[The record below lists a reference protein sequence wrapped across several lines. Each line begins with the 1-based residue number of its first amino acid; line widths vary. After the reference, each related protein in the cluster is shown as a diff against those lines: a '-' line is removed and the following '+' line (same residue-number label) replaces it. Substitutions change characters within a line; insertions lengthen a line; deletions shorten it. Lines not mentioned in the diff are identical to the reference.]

1 VALPNAQREARSEA
15 MQDAVK
21 RALMSCEPGDFPVFW
36 DLRGRMTPEILREKA
51 ANGAVRR
58 IGHLTMTRLTVVE
71 AA

>member
-1 VALPNAQREARSEA
+1 
-15 MQDAVK
+15 
-21 RALMSCEPGDFPVFW
+21 MSCEPGDFPVFW